1 MKRRYAILALS
12 LLPVLLF
19 TPGQRAV
26 SASGNPAVA
35 VSGDCKYVAL
45 TFDDGPRADTTSILL
60 DGLRTR
66 GARATFFLIGE
77 QIPGNEALLRRMAAE
92 GHQIGN
98 HTYSHAILE
107 AASDNAVVEEIHK
120 TEVLLNEVLGGGTYW
135 LRPPYGM
142 VDRSRI
148 SLIKTPM
155 IFWSLD
161 PEDWKVLD
169 TAQVVESILESVQPG
184 DIILLHDFYPT
195 SVEAALQVIDA
206 LAPEGYVFV
215 TVEELFDHYGTVPV
229 LGELYCNATTIRT
242 W

>member
-1 MKRRYAILALS
+1 MKRFLAILALFS
-12 LLPVLLF
+12 LPVLLY

-26 SASGNPAVA
+26 SASSNGAA

-45 TFDDGPRADTTSILL
+45 TFDDGPRADTTSVLL
-60 DGLRTR
+60 DGLQ
-66 GARATFFLIGE
+66 ARSVSATFFLIGE
-77 QIPGNEALLRRMAAE
+77 QIPGNEDLLRRMAAE

-107 AASDNAVVEEIHK
+107 DAADNAIVEEIHK
-120 TEVLLNEVLGGGTYW
+120 TEVLLTDVLGTDTYW

-142 VDRSRI
+142 VDRART

-161 PEDWKVLD
+161 PEDWRVLD
-169 TAQVVESILESVQPG
+169 AEKVTDTIVHSVQPG

-195 SVEAALQVIDA
+195 SVKAALQVIDR
-206 LAPEGYVFV
+206 LQPQGYEFV
-215 TVEELFDHYGTVPV
+215 TVEDLFAHYGTIPV